1 MEQTVELS
9 VFSMSSRLCGV
20 TVKTRVRGTRWS
32 LNIFQKKWGTK
43 ANLWNTFWTTAF
55 RMQDE
60 WARWERLGQWPA
72 FDKSSCPAHMLTGLQ
87 GGWIPRSKTTGTM
100 MMEESPWGVLAFTV
114 SPTKTG
120 GLMTMGIRHHCIY
133 ICMCISLQK
142 VPYLCLI
149 GKVVFLRCA
158 SNGTQ
163 GHTPVVHDQE
173 IESVESTGPQ
183 ELSL

>member
-1 MEQTVELS
+1 MPRTHASRASRRLDPKVKDNRDHDDGR
-9 VFSMSSRLCGV
+9 VSMGR
-20 TVKTRVRGTRWS
+20 KNNR
-32 LNIFQKKWGTK
+32 
-43 ANLWNTFWTTAF
+43 
-55 RMQDE
+55 
-60 WARWERLGQWPA
+60 
-72 FDKSSCPAHMLTGLQ
+72 
-87 GGWIPRSKTTGTM
+87 
-100 MMEESPWGVLAFTV
+100 VLALTV

-142 VPYLCLI
+142 VPDLCLI
-149 GKVVFLRCA
+149 GKVVFLRCT